1 MLVITRKC
9 EQELLIGE
17 HVRLKVLAVRGNRVQ
32 LGIAAPRS
40 IPVHRAEHL
49 ADNSDLTG
57 RRPAGDVES
66 VRVPA

>member
-9 EQELLIGE
+9 EQEVFIGE

-32 LGIAAPRS
+32 LGIAAPRDVA
-40 IPVHRAEHL
+40 VHRAEHV
-49 ADNSDLTG
+49 TKH
-57 RRPAGDVES
+57 PAAVDDTPAVKPHA